1 VAGLTW
7 PRRVRARRN
16 PGSPAAD
23 LAWLAVVGGLSALV
37 LGWLLTFSLQAAM
50 AFVLVVLVL
59 ALHQYERRWG
69 IAAMLALW
77 LAAPMLRRLFLLATG
92 PVSIDP
98 LSLAPFVATAVI
110 AGIELARTQL
120 PTRVRRLILLAAAG
134 FAIGVPLGFAADP
147 TAALYACAA
156 YLAGVSG
163 AVLGF
168 NESLSLRGSTLRR
181 VLLFAMPPIAA
192 YAIAQRFLPL
202 PIWDRAWLESADFI
216 SIGTPGEDLRVYGS
230 LNGPGALA
238 PLLALS
244 LLCYLTLGRR
254 TLIAFAGAA
263 LLTIALSLTFVR
275 SAWVGL
281 IAAGLAHVIA
291 SRGRSARL
299 VFGAAAVVVAATL
312 ALAPVSSTADN
323 VISRFSTIGNP
334 SSDHSYSERS
344 ETFSRYL
351 APSLQAPLGHG
362 LGTAGEAT
370 RLTGESD
377 LRAVDNGYLSLMYQV
392 GPLGFVLVMVALG
405 VMTVAAW
412 RGAQARGPGQELR
425 VLLFAMLVYL
435 LVQLTSGDIFYGAAG
450 VILWFIG
457 GQVLA
462 YEYRRRRTADAG
474 RRTERAP
481 GLEPSAV

>member
-1 VAGLTW
+1 
-7 PRRVRARRN
+7 
-16 PGSPAAD
+16 
-23 LAWLAVVGGLSALV
+23 
-37 LGWLLTFSLQAAM
+37 
-50 AFVLVVLVL
+50 
-59 ALHQYERRWG
+59 
-69 IAAMLALW
+69 
-77 LAAPMLRRLFLLATG
+77 
-92 PVSIDP
+92 
-98 LSLAPFVATAVI
+98 
-110 AGIELARTQL
+110 
-120 PTRVRRLILLAAAG
+120 
-134 FAIGVPLGFAADP
+134 
-147 TAALYACAA
+147 
-156 YLAGVSG
+156 
-163 AVLGF
+163 
-168 NESLSLRGSTLRR
+168 
-181 VLLFAMPPIAA
+181 
-192 YAIAQRFLPL
+192 
-202 PIWDRAWLESADFI
+202 
-216 SIGTPGEDLRVYGS
+216 
-230 LNGPGALA
+230 
-238 PLLALS
+238 
-244 LLCYLTLGRR
+244 
-254 TLIAFAGAA
+254 
-263 LLTIALSLTFVR
+263 VR

-392 GPLGFVLVMVALG
+392 GPVGFVLVMVALG
-405 VMTVAAW
+405 AITVAAW